1 MQLSLDP
8 SRDPHSVHI
17 TLTNDKLKQGM
28 HLQVVVWNRAN
39 DVLSSLGLALLGEGE
54 PELIPQMLHLM
65 ALNWLY
71 LDATQVTRGPKG
83 LLTEYRQ
90 DRQRLTSQG

>member
-8 SRDPHSVHI
+8 SRDPHSVWI
-17 TLTNDKLKQGM
+17 TLTNDRLMQGM
-28 HLQVVVWNRAN
+28 RMQVIVRNRAN
-39 DVLSSLGLALLGEGE
+39 EVLSSLGLSLMGEGE

-71 LDATQVTRGPKG
+71 LDATQVTRGPKA

-90 DRQRLTSQG
+90 DRKRLTSQG